1 MDDASDASI
10 LEARV
15 ARRNSPTF
23 GQENAMQCVTAELTM
38 TSTPCGAST
47 QLTEGI
53 FAIHLMTM
61 MIVRI

>member
-1 MDDASDASI
+1 
-10 LEARV
+10 
-15 ARRNSPTF
+15 
-23 GQENAMQCVTAELTM
+23 MQCVTAELTM

>member
-1 MDDASDASI
+1 
-10 LEARV
+10 
-15 ARRNSPTF
+15 
-23 GQENAMQCVTAELTM
+23 MQCVTAELTM

-53 FAIHLMTM
+53 LAIHLMTM